1 MTTAILKSINSRDK
15 LYKSLMLTPRE
26 SPNYLE
32 VQRNF
37 KTYKNIIRR
46 CIMLAKRD
54 YYNKLFNKDSK
65 NLKMTWKAINDTL
78 NRHKTKSRFPE
89 TFKQLNGKIIS
100 DPKKLQQHLTII
112 LLALVRWVQL
122 HNHPT
127 VTFQII

>member
-1 MTTAILKSINSRDK
+1 
-15 LYKSLMLTPRE
+15 MLTARE

-89 TFKQLNGKIIS
+89 TFKQSNRK
-100 DPKKLQQHLTII
+100 
-112 LLALVRWVQL
+112 
-122 HNHPT
+122 
-127 VTFQII
+127 